1 MKHIDHV
8 EYPKRLR
15 RKTVEELRFI
25 ISDCRETIRVNP
37 QGENVGYYLDEI
49 AYCSQELRRR

>member
-1 MKHIDHV
+1 MKVIDHV

-15 RKTVEELRFI
+15 TKSVAELRFI

-37 QGENVGYYLDEI
+37 NGDNVGYYLDEI
-49 AYCSQELRRR
+49 SYASQELRRR